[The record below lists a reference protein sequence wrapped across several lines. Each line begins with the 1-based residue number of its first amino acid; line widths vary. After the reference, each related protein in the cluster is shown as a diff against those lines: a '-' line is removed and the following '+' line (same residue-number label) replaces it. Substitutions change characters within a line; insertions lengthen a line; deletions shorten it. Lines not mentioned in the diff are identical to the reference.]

1 MEATVKP
8 AYQKELFGHPAGL
21 YILFF
26 TELWERFSYYGMR
39 AILTLYMLAKV
50 SSDNPGLGW
59 EEGKAL
65 ATYGWYTMLVYVVS
79 IPGGIIADKI
89 LGQKKSV
96 MIGGW
101 LLVAGHGVLSIE
113 QDWAFFS
120 GLLLI
125 VLGVG
130 MLKPNISTMVG
141 GLYKEGDPRRD
152 KGFSIFYIG
161 INVGAAV
168 AAILVGLVA
177 KEYGW
182 HYGFGLAAIGMVL
195 GQLVYIFGQRYLTH
209 VGNKPSSLIDADEQ
223 SVSIKEIFQRM
234 LSTKKSLAVV
244 ILLVALSFVIPIQFM
259 ETEVTAYIIFFIFL
273 SVVVGFMMT
282 VFEDLNGK
290 VEKDRFI
297 VLLLSFLIVI
307 VFWGAFEQAG
317 GLLNI
322 YAQQKTDR
330 FLPAFDYTVPAA
342 FFQSLNPSYIIIFGI
357 PVAGFWAWMKRNGK
371 EASSIFKMAMG
382 VIIMGLGF
390 VFMVFATMDYEANGE
405 SAIYWLIFAYLLHT
419 IGELSASPVALSFI
433 TKLAPLRYGALMM
446 GLYFAATGLGNK
458 VAGIIGESS
467 QAERINIELSSTQE
481 ELKRFVPNHEADSTF
496 ISNKAFTLDTKLY
509 INASDELIFEEVTT
523 GEKINSLFTYQ
534 GENAQQELRD
544 RIDTYSPS
552 EEDKLLTFLKFD
564 YKEGNYVGRVDVDQF
579 QTDLE
584 FKTFSGIIV
593 FTVAF
598 GVLVILLLK
607 PLKRLTHGAEEKEI
621 EGLEAEGFEL
631 ADDEVKK

>member
-1 MEATVKP
+1 MSTTP
-8 AYQKELFGHPAGL
+8 THQKEIFGHPAGL

-50 SSDNPGLGW
+50 SSENPGLGW
-59 EEGKAL
+59 DEGKAL

-79 IPGGIIADKI
+79 IPGGIIADKM

-113 QDWAFFS
+113 QDWAFYS

-168 AAILVGLVA
+168 AAILVGYIA
-177 KEYGW
+177 AEYGW

-195 GQLVYIFGQRYLTH
+195 GQLVYIFGQKFLSH
-209 VGNKPSSLIDADEQ
+209 VGNKPSLINANEA
-223 SVSIKEIFQRM
+223 SVSIKEMFQKM
-234 LSTKKSLAVV
+234 LTTTKSLAVV
-244 ILLVALSFVIPIQFM
+244 VLLVALSFVIPTQFM
-259 ETEVTAYIIFFIFL
+259 ETEVYAYIVFFIFL
-273 SVVVGFMMT
+273 SIVVGFMMT
-282 VFEDLNGK
+282 VYEDLNGK

-330 FLPAFDYTVPAA
+330 FLPVFDYTVPAA

-357 PVAGFWAWMKRNGK
+357 PVALFWAWMKRKGK
-371 EASSIFKMAMG
+371 EASSIFKMAIG
-382 VIIMGLGF
+382 VIVMGIGF

-405 SAIYWLIFAYLLHT
+405 AAIYWLVFAYLLHT
-419 IGELSASPVALSFI
+419 LGELSASPVALSFI

-458 VAGIIGESS
+458 AAGIVGESS
-467 QAERINIELSSTQE
+467 QAKKINIELSASQDQ
-481 ELKRFVPNHEADSTF
+481 LKRFVPNHETDSIF
-496 ISNKAFTLDTKLY
+496 IKNKAFSLETQLFENKQ
-509 INASDELIFEEVTT
+509 NEVVFEEVKT
-523 GEKINSLFTYQ
+523 GEQINSLFAFEEK
-534 GENAQQELRD
+534 GSKQELIN
-544 RIDTYSPS
+544 RIKPYGASS
-552 EEDKLLTFLKFD
+552 ENKLLTYLKFD
-564 YKEGNYVGRVDVDQF
+564 YKDDKYIGEVDIDQF

-584 FKTFSGIIV
+584 FKTFMGIVI

-598 GVLVILLLK
+598 GILVILLLK

-621 EGLEAEGFEL
+621 EGLEAEGYEI
-631 ADDEVKK
+631 ADDEVK

>member
-1 MEATVKP
+1 MNQTINPPHKR
-8 AYQKELFGHPAGL
+8 ELFGHPVGL
-21 YILFF
+21 YVLFF

-89 LGQKKSV
+89 WGQKKSV

-130 MLKPNISTMVG
+130 LLKPNISTMVG

-168 AAILVGLVA
+168 AAILVGIVA
-177 KEYGW
+177 QAYGW

-195 GQLVYIFGQRYLTH
+195 GQVVYVFGQKFLTH
-209 VGNKPSSLIDADEQ
+209 VGNPPDKSDLTQEK
-223 SVSIKEIFQRM
+223 SVSIAEIFQQM
-234 LSTKKSLAVV
+234 FSTKKTLAVLI
-244 ILLVALSFVIPIQFM
+244 ILFAVSVLLPVQTM
-259 ETEVTAYIIFFIFL
+259 ETEVVAYIIFFLFL
-273 SVVVGFMMT
+273 SIVVGFMMT
-282 VFEDLNGK
+282 VYQDLTGK

-322 YAQQKTDR
+322 YAEQKTNR
-330 FLPAFDYTVPAA
+330 TLSSGWEIPAA
-342 FFQSLNPSYIIIFGI
+342 FFQSLNPTYIILFGI
-357 PVAGFWAWMKRNGK
+357 PVAGFWAWMKRKGK
-371 EASSIFKMAMG
+371 EASSIFKMAVG

-390 VFMVFATMDYEANGE
+390 VFMVFATIEYENSGE
-405 SAIYWLIFAYLLHT
+405 AALYWLVFAYLLHT

-458 VAGIIGESS
+458 VAGVVGESS
-467 QAERINIELSSTQE
+467 QAQRINIELATETSLAKPYVME
-481 ELKRFVPNHEADSTF
+481 DNAD
-496 ISNKAFTLDTKLY
+496 
-509 INASDELIFEEVTT
+509 EIFEKKRNFTVETQAFKDQNGEIKLKETSTGDEVSFLFNFQD
-523 GEKINSLFTYQ
+523 ESLADALKERLAIY
-534 GENAQQELRD
+534 D
-544 RIDTYSPS
+544 VS
-552 EEDKLLTFLKFD
+552 EENTLLTFLKFD
-564 YKEGNYVGRVDVDQF
+564 YRENQYVGRVDVDQF

-584 FKTFSGIIV
+584 FKTFAGIVI

-598 GVLVILLLK
+598 GILVILLLK
-607 PLKRLTHGAEEKEI
+607 PLKRLTHGAEEKEV

-631 ADDEVKK
+631 ADDEVK

>member
-1 MEATVKP
+1 MNQTLTPPHKR
-8 AYQKELFGHPAGL
+8 ELFGHPTGL

-50 SSDNPGLGW
+50 SSENPGLGW

-113 QDWAFFS
+113 QDWAFLT
-120 GLLLI
+120 GLGLI

-161 INVGAAV
+161 INVGAAI

-195 GQLVYIFGQRYLTH
+195 GQLVYVFGQKYLEH
-209 VGNKPSSLIDADEQ
+209 VGNPPGKSNTEQ
-223 SVSIKEIFQRM
+223 NSVSIAEIFSQM
-234 LSTKKSLAVV
+234 LSTKKTLAVLI
-244 ILLVALSFVIPIQFM
+244 ILLAISVLAPIQFM
-259 ETEVTAYIIFFIFL
+259 ETEVIAYIAFFIFL

-282 VFEDLNGK
+282 VYQDLTGK

-322 YAQQKTDR
+322 YAEQKTNR

-357 PVAGFWAWMKRNGK
+357 PVALFWSWMKNKGK
-371 EASSIFKMAMG
+371 EASSIFKMAVG

-390 VFMVFATMDYEANGE
+390 VFMVFATMEYENNGE
-405 SAIYWLIFAYLLHT
+405 AALYWLVFAYLLHT

-458 VAGIIGESS
+458 VAGVIGEAS
-467 QAERINIELSSTQE
+467 QAERIEIELT
-481 ELKRFVPNHEADSTF
+481 VPTESIQSYVENSDEVF
-496 ISNKAFTLDTKLY
+496 KENKNFTLKTELY
-509 INASDELIFEEVTT
+509 IEDDQLNFIEPNTNT
-523 GEKINSLFTYQ
+523 KINSVFNYATSSDTPEKTIRERIEEYNPTKEAPLITY
-534 GENAQQELRD
+534 
-544 RIDTYSPS
+544 
-552 EEDKLLTFLKFD
+552 LKFD
-564 YKEGNYVGRVDVDQF
+564 YKEGAYKGRIDVDQF

-584 FKTFSGIIV
+584 FKTFSGIVI

-598 GVLVILLLK
+598 GILVILLLK

-621 EGLEAEGFEL
+621 EGLETEGFEL
-631 ADDEVKK
+631 ADEDVK

>member
-1 MEATVKP
+1 MEATTKP

-50 SSDNPGLGW
+50 SSENPGLGW

-141 GLYKEGDPRRD
+141 GLYKEGDSRRD

-168 AAILVGLVA
+168 AAILVGYIA
-177 KEYGW
+177 SEYGW

-195 GQLVYIFGQRYLTH
+195 GQLVYIYGQKYLSH
-209 VGNKPSSLIDADEQ
+209 VGNKPSLINANDA

-234 LSTKKSLAVV
+234 LSTKKSLAVLV
-244 ILLVALSFVIPIQFM
+244 LLVALSFVIPIQFM
-259 ETEVTAYIIFFIFL
+259 DTEVSAYIVFFIFL

-282 VFEDLNGK
+282 VYEDLNGK

-342 FFQSLNPSYIIIFGI
+342 FFQSLNPTYIIIFGI
-357 PVAGFWAWMKRNGK
+357 PVAGFWAWMKSRGK
-371 EASSIFKMAMG
+371 EASSIFKMAIG

-467 QAERINIELSSTQE
+467 QAARIEIGLS
-481 ELKRFVPNHEADSTF
+481 ADQSQLSQF
-496 ISNKAFTLDTKLY
+496 IANEDAEDVFKDNKAFTIETQLY
-509 INASDELIFEEVTT
+509 KNSSGEVVFEDVNT
-523 GEKINSLFTYQ
+523 GEQINSIFTYQ
-534 GENAQQELRD
+534 GENSKSELLD
-544 RIDTYSPS
+544 RIDPYDTSK
-552 EEDKLLTFLKFD
+552 ENQLLTYLKFD
-564 YKEGNYVGRVDVDQF
+564 YKEGKYNGIIAIDQF

-584 FKTFSGIIV
+584 FKTFTGIVV

-598 GVLVILLLK
+598 GILVILLLK

-621 EGLEAEGFEL
+621 EGLEAEGFEI
-631 ADDEVKK
+631 ADDEVK